1 MIIFWELL
9 TLGVVG
15 GFRRA
20 IRKQCNRDIVTK
32 EAWCSLLCI
41 NTSICGVCS
50 LILLQDSLACVASTC
65 WLDHQRS
72 HWPLQPYV
80 TQTFT
85 WINCSW
91 TITSKI
97 LAQAVL
103 LLTSDALSADSF
115 LFSLFRLFFNS
126 FFLLFFN
133 AFILYLRAKSDVAK
147 VFFLMVSN
155 LSDSEVCFFLLQ

>member
-1 MIIFWELL
+1 MITSKVTVNAPSTYIWYQCLTWDSIFIFQNCDNILRTTYFGSL
-9 TLGVVG
+9 G

-126 FFLLFFN
+126 FF
-133 AFILYLRAKSDVAK
+133 FII
-147 VFFLMVSN
+147 F
-155 LSDSEVCFFLLQ
+155 